1 MALYPIILCGGSGT
15 RLWPSSRADRPKQ
28 FLKFWDERS
37 TFQETLLRVRELGG
51 ESPVIVTG
59 QSMLAFVREQAAEL
73 GVEIVVLVEP
83 SARDSAPAV
92 AAAAAYVE
100 ARDPDGVA
108 LMLAADHHVKDVAGF
123 TASARIAAQAA
134 GRGLIATFGVRPD
147 HPATGFGYIQ
157 PGEPAME
164 GVFKV
169 ERFVEKPK
177 LETAQAYVA
186 EGYLWNSGNFAFQAK
201 VLMAEF
207 EAFEPSIATA
217 ARAAVRG
224 AKAHGEV
231 LFLDPPAFEQAKK
244 ISLDYAVMERTR
256 LAAVVPAAFDWSD
269 LGAWDAIWEAS
280 ARDSAGNARHGDVA
294 LSEARNTLVR
304 SSGAHVAVL
313 GASDLIVVVEND
325 AVLIAARDRAQQVK
339 GVVDA
344 LKADGRSIAT
354 HHHADRAV
362 VAREGAA
369 SVEIWRMASGEKRVL
384 PAAQVTVLE
393 GAVGDG
399 DGTVHGPGSRLD
411 GEASRAVTAERAS
424 SLLLT
429 LWS

>member
-1 MALYPIILCGGSGT
+1 MALYPVILCGGSGT

-28 FLKFWDERS
+28 FLKFWGERS
-37 TFQETLLRVRELGG
+37 TFQETLLRVRDLSG

-59 QSMLAFVREQAAEL
+59 PSMLGFVREQAAEL

-100 ARDPDGVA
+100 ARDPDAVA

-123 TASARIAAQAA
+123 TASARVAAQAA
-134 GRGLIATFGVRPD
+134 ARGLIATFGIRPD

-157 PGEPAME
+157 PGEAVME

-169 ERFVEKPK
+169 ERFVEKPAF
-177 LETAQAYVA
+177 ETAQAYVA
-186 EGYLWNSGNFAFQAK
+186 QGYLWNSGNFAFQAK
-201 VLMAEF
+201 VLMAQF

-217 ARAAVRG
+217 ARAAVG
-224 AKAHGEV
+224 NAKAKDGV
-231 LFLDPPAFEQAKK
+231 LLLDPASFEQARK
-244 ISLDYAVMERTR
+244 ISLDYAVMERTQ

-269 LGAWDAIWEAS
+269 LGAWDAIWAAS
-280 ARDSAGNARHGDVA
+280 ARDEAGNALHGDVA
-294 LSEARNTLVR
+294 LSDASNTLVR
-304 SSGAHVAVL
+304 SSGPHVAVL
-313 GASDLIVVVEND
+313 GARDLIVVVEDD

-344 LKADGRSIAT
+344 LKADGRAIAT
-354 HHHADRAV
+354 HHRADRTV
-362 VAREGAA
+362 LAREGEA

-411 GEASRAVTAERAS
+411 GEAARAVTAERAS

-429 LWS
+429 LWP